1 MAKDHQDDSR
11 VYDINKEIIKINEEL
26 EIMDQNLKEH
36 KDKFKDTENVLID
49 SEIELEIETKILNGD
64 IKELEKYKPIIENEM
79 KHFTNQNPDFVSKM
93 HEFDDIRKVSKKVL
107 GERIERESFQRKTT
121 IKKGGSQKFT
131 NFDGVQDLKNEK
143 AKEEEDTQ
151 QQFANRM
158 KRLSMDKN
166 ALINSLLNQELEKGI
181 TENIPEQE
189 IMSNVSSNL
198 EEFKINLSKKLNE
211 FISEKLQIGK
221 ILDEIK
227 EANEN
232 EAMNSPVKRKQAQLN
247 NMMEHNLNVAEN
259 LEKDYAKYE
268 LANQDLAGKL
278 INFFKMNESV
288 WEGQKEEYNQLR
300 DTLLGRNNKEKL
312 DKKVTNARRNSL
324 EAFSQTE
331 QGKMLLL
338 EIKVQLENLKGEL
351 KITPDNKYL

>member
-1 MAKDHQDDSR
+1 
-11 VYDINKEIIKINEEL
+11 L
-26 EIMDQNLKEH
+26 
-36 KDKFKDTENVLID
+36 
-49 SEIELEIETKILNGD
+49 
-64 IKELEKYKPIIENEM
+64 
-79 KHFTNQNPDFVSKM
+79 
-93 HEFDDIRKVSKKVL
+93 
-107 GERIERESFQRKTT
+107 
-121 IKKGGSQKFT
+121 
-131 NFDGVQDLKNEK
+131 
-143 AKEEEDTQ
+143 
-151 QQFANRM
+151 
-158 KRLSMDKN
+158 
-166 ALINSLLNQELEKGI
+166 
-181 TENIPEQE
+181 PEQE
-189 IMSNVSSNL
+189 IVSNVSSNL

-247 NMMEHNLNVAEN
+247 NMMEHNLNVAEI

-278 INFFKMNESV
+278 INFFQMNESV
-288 WEGQKEEYNQLR
+288 WEGQKEEYNELR